1 MTPQHWAEH
10 LIAHNLAYTFL
21 SKVFYEQPDI
31 VFLQTVM
38 QEDLFDDWPL
48 DTNQP
53 RAETGLAQLNAF
65 STNWHEDQFP
75 NLKQDYAR
83 LFVGPDKLLATPWES
98 VYRSTEGI
106 IFEKE
111 TLQVRAFYREFNM
124 PIPNFGSEP
133 DDHIGLEFRFV
144 AHLCAI
150 GLNAI
155 QADDIATLDAAL
167 DGLRRFFDEHIS
179 QWADQCLDR
188 VSQHAQTDYYR
199 GAAALASGCIAH
211 SLTVFAQPET

>member
-1 MTPQHWAEH
+1 MSLQHWAET

-21 SKVFYEQPDI
+21 SKVFYEQPDLD
-31 VFLQTVM
+31 FLRTIT

-48 DTNQP
+48 DMNQT
-53 RAETGLAQLNAF
+53 RAEIGLAQLRTF
-65 STNWHEDQFP
+65 SAHWHDDQFP
-75 NLKQDYAR
+75 DLKRDYAR

-98 VYRSTEGI
+98 VYRSAEGI

-111 TLQVRAFYREFNM
+111 TLQVRTFYREFDM
-124 PIPNFGSEP
+124 PIPHFGSEP

-155 QADDIATLDAAL
+155 QVDDTTTLEATL

-199 GAAALASGCIAH
+199 SVAALASGCIAH
-211 SLTVFAQPET
+211 SQTVFVS